1 MKKAILVLT
10 VFIFILT
17 LQNTLAASPVPFT
30 EYFDNFERLTI
41 NSGGFFYDG
50 FFPGA
55 SIVVDSITGS
65 RVLNLKNTSSSPV
78 NFLIADLPTPLT
90 NQWVMQYD
98 VRTLVSAGST
108 SHLFVIQFLA
118 DSGAYISLG
127 IDRSVSATS
136 GYLKVNFVT
145 DTISNLFTSSQ
156 VYSVMAWHTLALR
169 YNYPKL
175 EIFVDY
181 VKIGEVNA
189 PQLNIRFTKVG
200 INSVHICSGSICD
213 EYNVDNVFVAPSG
226 SAFITKVSLDNV
238 PLNSTTPFTFFPH
251 DYDVQQNTVRR
262 ISITFQNTG
271 PELTT
276 FLVGLTIGEHV
287 IAGITTGPPATFCNQ
302 DCYDKNVSFFRALT
316 GDYWVA
322 RVTLPPQDS
331 ATVVMPFNFRGDIFQ
346 VGKSYGTSV
355 AIWLERNQSTIR
367 FIDMLHSI
375 NINETQHR
383 IKIISSIP
391 PPQGSNLTIIR
402 IEPSDSQPTFDQ
414 RIKVKVHVRN
424 TGMVTLDRVFV
435 GLSLIQGSSVCN
447 RDCYTDGLGDY
458 FILGTIY
465 PQDELIAER
474 EFKIRS
480 DKFTTGPATF
490 IATAHTQPYVGPE
503 FTLANATQG
512 ITIIP
517 PSQKL
522 NACPIHLKASHMQ
535 ARIGDTV
542 SYTATIE
549 NRGRTHT
556 FYLGMSIGKWD
567 SASPDFEYTSPQPA
581 NLQPCNVDCYKDNL
595 GNFVKKT
602 IPTNFTDFFTRK
614 FEIPDYFPQGPFDVA
629 VGVWASTK
637 IDENTGEEI
646 GDYPIC
652 FVYFKNVTTIIE
664 GESGTREMGN
674 FLSSILTGG
683 ATVMS
688 MAAGTDLE
696 SGKALFVLILISI
709 GNIIVAYLTRSA
721 KFTSLTFVI
730 SLIAGAFVAPVLWL
744 LALIA
749 IIIVGYMFAKQFS
762 GD

>member
-1 MKKAILVLT
+1 MKKAILALT

-17 LQNTLAASPVPFT
+17 LQNALAASPVPFT
-30 EYFDNFERLTI
+30 EYFDNFERSAI
-41 NSGGFFYDG
+41 NSGGFLYSG
-50 FFPGA
+50 SFPGA
-55 SIVVDSITGS
+55 SITVDSITGS
-65 RVLNLKNTSSSPV
+65 RVLNLKNTT
-78 NFLIADLPTPLT
+78 NILLAFLPAPLT
-90 NQWVMQYD
+90 NQWAMQYD
-98 VRTLVSAGST
+98 VRTLSS
-108 SHLFVIQFLA
+108 
-118 DSGAYISLG
+118 SGVFTTPLVLQALTDTGATLSFG
-127 IDRSVSATS
+127 IDRRDSPTS
-136 GYLKVNFVT
+136 GRLEVDLVT
-145 DTISNLFTSSQ
+145 PSGVTELFISSQ

-189 PQLNIRFTKVG
+189 PQLNIMFTKLE
-200 INSVHICSGSICD
+200 IMSATLCSGSICD
-213 EYNVDNVFVAPSG
+213 EYNIDNVFVAPSG
-226 SAFITKVSLDNV
+226 SAFITKVSLDDV

-271 PELTT
+271 RELTT

-302 DCYDKNVSFFRALT
+302 DCYDKNVAFFRALT

-322 RVTLPPQDS
+322 RVTLPPYDS
-331 ATVVMPFNFRGDIFQ
+331 ATVVMPFTFRGDIFQ

-375 NINETQHR
+375 NINETQYR

-391 PPQGSNLTIIR
+391 PPQGSNLTITK
-402 IEPSDSQPTFDQ
+402 IEPSDLQPTFDQ

-490 IATAHTQPYVGPE
+490 IATAHTQPYVAPQ
-503 FTLANATQG
+503 FTLANATRG

-535 ARIGDTV
+535 ARIGDIV

-556 FYLGMSIGKWD
+556 FFLGMSIGKWD
-567 SASPDFEYTSPQPA
+567 STSPDFEYTSPQPA
-581 NLQPCNVDCYKDNL
+581 NLKPCNVDCYRDNL
-595 GNFVKKT
+595 GNFVQKT

-646 GDYPIC
+646 GDFPVC

-664 GESGTREMGN
+664 GESGTREVGN
-674 FLSSILTGG
+674 LLSSILTGG

-721 KFTSLTFVI
+721 KLTSITFVV

-762 GD
+762 GE